1 MPAPSN
7 AKTVLINGAAGYIGK
22 YLREGFKD
30 RYNLKLTDIKGEEG
44 ADIIIAD
51 LRKFEDMLEVTRDVD
66 VVIHLAA
73 HPGDRDFH
81 TLLLPDNVEGTYNVF
96 EAARQNNV
104 ERIVYAST
112 NHVIDGY
119 PKDRIVTS
127 DMAIRPD
134 SMYAVTKQF
143 GESLGC
149 LYADKHGMSI
159 VCVRIGSPLP
169 DDHPGLRTGRR
180 ALSTWL
186 SIRDMVQLFGLCIDV
201 EGLTF
206 EIFHGISANARRYWD
221 IYHAQQLLG
230 YEPQDNAEQFAA
242 DVEAHEKKQK

>member
-1 MPAPSN
+1 MPSQTN
-7 AKTVLINGAAGYIGK
+7 KKTILITGAAGSIGK
-22 YLREGFKD
+22 YLRDGFQD
-30 RYNLKLTDIKGEEG
+30 RYDLKLTDIRAEEG

-51 LRKFEDMLEVTRDVD
+51 LRKIDDMMNITRNVD

-81 TLLLPDNVEGTYNVF
+81 TQLLPDNIEGTYNVF
-96 EAARQNNV
+96 EACRQNRV

-119 PKDRIVTS
+119 AKDRYVTA

-134 SMYAVTKQF
+134 SMYAVSKQF

-149 LYADKHGMSI
+149 HYSDKHGLSI

-186 SIRDMVQLFGLCIDV
+186 SIRDMIQLFGLCIDV

-206 EIFHGISANARRYWD
+206 EIFHGVSANTRRYWD
-221 IYHAQQLLG
+221 IHHAQHILG
-230 YEPQDNAEQFAA
+230 YEPRDNAEKFAA
-242 DVEAHEKKQK
+242 DVEAHEKSQ